1 MSSERGRRGELPS
14 IEDLISLKGK
24 RAVITGSASGIGR
37 AMAKRFGEA
46 GAALELVDIDESG
59 LTSLR
64 GELSESDAESEIHVV
79 DLSKKAEIG
88 RLWDEIGERS
98 PDVLVNNAGI
108 FPFKDFLEIDE
119 AFLAKVMDVNLN
131 SVVWMCQ
138 RMVECRKG
146 KGGVIGN
153 VASIEALL
161 PFMDDL
167 VHYSVSKAGVIAL
180 TRSLAKEY
188 GKHGF
193 RVNALI
199 PGGINTPGTRNVA
212 IGIAK
217 LNLGLLKSGVEFKQ
231 RLPMGRAGRPDEVA
245 RMALVLASDLSS
257 YVNGALV
264 PVDGG
269 FLSA

>member
-1 MSSERGRRGELPS
+1 MSSERGRSGELPL
-14 IEDLISLKGK
+14 IEDLISLKGR

-37 AMAKRFGEA
+37 AMAKRFFEA
-46 GAALELVDIDESG
+46 GAELELVDIDESG
-59 LTSLR
+59 LASLR
-64 GELSESDAESEIHVV
+64 GELSEFDAESEIHVV
-79 DLSKKAEIG
+79 DLSEKNEID
-88 RLWDEIGERS
+88 RLWEKIGERP
-98 PDVLVNNAGI
+98 PDILVNNAGI
-108 FPFKDFLEIDE
+108 FPFRDFLEVDE
-119 AFLAKVMDVNLN
+119 AFLGRVMDVNLN

-138 RMVECRKG
+138 RMVERRKG
-146 KGGVIGN
+146 RGGVIVN

-161 PFMDDL
+161 PFMEDL

-188 GKHGF
+188 GRQGF
-193 RVNALI
+193 RVNALV

-212 IGIAK
+212 LGLAK
-217 LNLGLLKSGVEFKQ
+217 LNLGLLRSGVEFRQ
-231 RLPMGRAGRPDEVA
+231 RLPMGRAGKPDEVA

>member
-1 MSSERGRRGELPS
+1 MSSERGRSGELPL
-14 IEDLISLKGK
+14 IEDLISLKGR

-37 AMAKRFGEA
+37 AMAKRFFEA
-46 GAALELVDIDESG
+46 GAELELVDIDESG
-59 LTSLR
+59 LASLR
-64 GELSESDAESEIHVV
+64 GELSEFDAESEIHVV
-79 DLSKKAEIG
+79 DLSEKNEID
-88 RLWDEIGERS
+88 RLWEKIGERP
-98 PDVLVNNAGI
+98 PDILVNNAGI
-108 FPFKDFLEIDE
+108 FPFRDFLEVDE
-119 AFLAKVMDVNLN
+119 AFLGRVMDVNLN

-138 RMVECRKG
+138 RMVERRRG
-146 KGGVIGN
+146 RGGVIVN

-161 PFMDDL
+161 PFMEDL

-188 GKHGF
+188 GRQGF
-193 RVNALI
+193 RVNALV

-212 IGIAK
+212 LGLAK
-217 LNLGLLKSGVEFKQ
+217 LNLGLLRSGVEFRQ
-231 RLPMGRAGRPDEVA
+231 RLPMGRAGKPDEVA

>member
-1 MSSERGRRGELPS
+1 MSSERGRSGELPL
-14 IEDLISLKGK
+14 IEDLISLKGR

-37 AMAKRFGEA
+37 AMAKRFFEA
-46 GAALELVDIDESG
+46 GAELELVDIDESG
-59 LTSLR
+59 LASLR
-64 GELSESDAESEIHVV
+64 GELSEFDAESEIHVV
-79 DLSKKAEIG
+79 DLSEKNEID
-88 RLWDEIGERS
+88 RLWEKIGERP
-98 PDVLVNNAGI
+98 PDILVNNAGI
-108 FPFKDFLEIDE
+108 FPFRDFLEVDE
-119 AFLAKVMDVNLN
+119 AFLGRVMDVNLN

-138 RMVECRKG
+138 RMVERRKG
-146 KGGVIGN
+146 RGGVIVN

-161 PFMDDL
+161 PFMEDL

-188 GKHGF
+188 GRQGF
-193 RVNALI
+193 RVNALV

-212 IGIAK
+212 LGIAK
-217 LNLGLLKSGVEFKQ
+217 LNLGLLRSGVEFRQ
-231 RLPMGRAGRPDEVA
+231 RLPMGRAGKPDEVA